1 MCSRFELNS
10 SARAIS
16 VRFGLRTPLPN
27 LPGRVIRP
35 TDPALVITSQG
46 PRLLRFGLTVDWD
59 NRPVI
64 NARAETVASRATF
77 KPLLEHRCLVPADAW
92 IEWQKVTSGRKP
104 MWRLHPHE
112 DGLFALAGLMRG
124 EEFVVLTCA
133 PSPAIAFVHDRM
145 PVVLAA
151 EAEAAWLD
159 PARDFAT
166 VSPALVPYEAPL
178 DAVSADDGAPP
189 HQPGLF
195 D

>member
-10 SARAIS
+10 DARAIA

-35 TDPALVITSQG
+35 TDPALVITAQG
-46 PRLLRFGLTVDWD
+46 PRLLRFGLTVEWES
-59 NRPVI
+59 RPLI
-64 NARAETVASRATF
+64 NARAETAATRATF
-77 KPLLEHRCLVPADAW
+77 KPLLRQRCLAPADAW
-92 IEWQKVTSGRKP
+92 IEWQKAASGHKP
-104 MWRLHPHE
+104 MWRLRPRE
-112 DGLFALAGLMRG
+112 GGLFALAGLMRG

-133 PSPAIAFVHDRM
+133 PASSIAFVHDRM

-159 PARDFAT
+159 PTRDFSA
-166 VSPALVPYEAPL
+166 VSPLLVPYAAPL
-178 DAVSADDGAPP
+178 EAAPADDGAPR
-189 HQPGLF
+189 QPGLF